1 MFAPELLIHYFCS
14 LNSVHMKQTMYD
26 TILGLPLFQGLSTAD
41 LTRVLEGTRLEF
53 DTVTPGT
60 LLLRQDELCTGLTF
74 VIEGTVTLH
83 TESADHRW
91 SVDEMLDGPM
101 VLGMDVLYGSTRTH
115 RHSAQAMTTTRILF
129 MDKRSVAALTSYFEV
144 FRLNVLNLLTTS
156 AVRRDQLNWLPAATT
171 KEEHII
177 HFFRIHVQRP
187 AGHKRF
193 NISQKVLGHYLGE
206 DYRFIARAL
215 RNLQDREWLTLD
227 RRCIDIPAF
236 ERLVQWAT
244 DPSREPFASSSISQP
259 PQ

>member
-1 MFAPELLIHYFCS
+1 MTTFAPRIAS
-14 LNSVHMKQTMYD
+14 IMKQTMYD

-53 DTVTPGT
+53 DTVVPGT
-60 LLLRQDELCTGLTF
+60 MLFRQDELCTGLTF
-74 VIEGTVTLH
+74 IIDGSITQH

-91 SVDEMLDGPM
+91 SLDEQMNGPL

-115 RHSAQAMTTTRILF
+115 RHSAQADVTTRYLF
-129 MDKRSVAALTSYFEV
+129 MDKHTVAALIGYFEV

-156 AVRRDQLNWLPAATT
+156 AVRRDQLNWLPAPMT

-177 HFFRIHVQRP
+177 RFFHTHVQRP

-193 NISQKVLGHYLGE
+193 NISQQVLGRFLGE
-206 DYRFIARAL
+206 DYRCVAQAL
-215 RNLQDREWLTLD
+215 RHMEKREWLILG

-236 ERLVQWAT
+236 ERLIQ
-244 DPSREPFASSSISQP
+244 SHSSISTQ
-259 PQ
+259 